1 MKKFKRMLIIG
12 FMGLSLFAC
21 QPQVVEVQAERAS
34 TAGFRTNEGAYLASN
49 ADYAGDVVVVESEVQ
64 VGGGETTV
72 VEQQAV
78 PQERLII
85 RNGSLRITVQN
96 PEESMAEINDI
107 VEAVGG
113 WVVQSNSS
121 QYGES
126 IRGSMQVRVPAD
138 NFNTIMTDIQAGAI
152 QVENVNVSGQDVTDE
167 FVDLQSRLG
176 NLEATADRVR
186 SFLDETEN
194 VEEALA
200 VNAELSRLDG
210 EIEVI
215 KGRMKFLSESAAFS
229 NISVNIYP
237 DIIAQPLE
245 IERWLPFEV
254 AEDATEA
261 LISTMQGLASFLIW
275 FGIYLL
281 PVGLVVGTPAWFV
294 GRWGWRKREERRAA
308 KATVT
313 NAQAEQEPAP
323 ETEEEPAD

>member
-1 MKKFKRMLIIG
+1 MKKFKSTLAVV
-12 FMGLSLFAC
+12 FMGLCLFAC
-21 QPQVVEVQAERAS
+21 QPQIVEVEVAREVSGGYGA
-34 TAGFRTNEGAYLASN
+34 NESAYSARN
-49 ADYAGDVVVVESEVQ
+49 ADFAGDVIETIVEVEAQ
-64 VGGGETTV
+64 VGGSAETV
-72 VEQQAV
+72 VEQQVV

-85 RNGSLRITVQN
+85 RNGSLRITVQD
-96 PEESMAEINDI
+96 PEESMAEINNLI
-107 VEAVGG
+107 EAVGG
-113 WVVQSNSS
+113 WVVHSNSS

-126 IRGSMQVRVPAD
+126 IQGSMQVRVPAD
-138 NFNTIMTDIQAGAI
+138 NFNAIMADIQAGAI

-186 SFLDETEN
+186 SFLEETDN

-215 KGRMKFLSESAAFS
+215 KGRMKYLSESAAFS
-229 NISVNIYP
+229 NIYVDIFP

-281 PVGLVVGTPAWFV
+281 PVGLVIGAPAWFV
-294 GRWGWRKREERRAA
+294 GRWGWRKRQERRAA
-308 KATVT
+308 REIATT
-313 NAQAEQEPAP
+313 EETS
-323 ETEEEPAD
+323 ETETVEESAE

>member
-1 MKKFKRMLIIG
+1 MKKFKMMLG
-12 FMGLSLFAC
+12 MAFMGLCLFAC
-21 QPQVVEVQAERAS
+21 QPQVIEYEVTRPTS
-34 TAGFRTNEGAYLASN
+34 AGFRSDESAYLASN
-49 ADYAGDVVVVESEVQ
+49 AGAVIETIAEVE
-64 VGGGETTV
+64 VGGGASTV
-72 VEQQAV
+72 VEHQAS

-85 RNGSLRITVQN
+85 RNGSLRITVQD
-96 PEESMAEINDI
+96 PEESMAEINDLI
-107 VEAVGG
+107 EAVGG
-113 WVVQSNSS
+113 WVVHSNSS

-167 FVDLQSRLG
+167 FIDLESRLG

-186 SFLDETEN
+186 SFLEETEN

-229 NISVNIYP
+229 NISVDIYP

-245 IERWLPFEV
+245 IKRWLPFEV

-261 LISTMQGLASFLIW
+261 LISTMQGIASLMIW
-275 FGIYLL
+275 LSIYLV
-281 PVGLVVGTPAWFV
+281 PVGLVVGAPLWFG
-294 GRWGWRKREERRAA
+294 GRWAWRKRQQRRAA
-308 KATVT
+308 RAAT
-313 NAQAEQEPAP
+313 A
-323 ETEEEPAD
+323 ETEAPVTDAE